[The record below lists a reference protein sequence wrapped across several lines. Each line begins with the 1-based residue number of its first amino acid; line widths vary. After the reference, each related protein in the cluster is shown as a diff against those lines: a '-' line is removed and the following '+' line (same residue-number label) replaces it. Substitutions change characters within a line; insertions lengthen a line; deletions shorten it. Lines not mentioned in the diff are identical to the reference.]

1 MFLDEPEG
9 KSFEELQQFL
19 GSASALGTAI
29 VIKTARGDV
38 IDTFVYYSQGSLPHA
53 IELFH
58 PKEPVGEE
66 VFTVPTSEIIWFN
79 LKRGERAPAYINEH
93 GIPTAVMPLVAIAA
107 REIGGGGT
115 IKNLGVT
122 SVHADIIRNGG
133 IKIVGHDEKTK

>member
-29 VIKTARGDV
+29 LIKTAHGDI
-38 IDTFVYYSQGSLPHA
+38 IDAFVYYSQGSLPHA

-58 PKEPVGEE
+58 PKELVGEE
-66 VFTVPTSEIIWFN
+66 VFTVPTSKIAWFK
-79 LKRGERAPAYINEH
+79 LKRGGRTPAYINEQ

-107 REIGGGGT
+107 REIGGGGS
-115 IKNLGVT
+115 IKNPGVT
-122 SVHADIIRNGG
+122 SVQADSIRN
-133 IKIVGHDEKTK
+133 